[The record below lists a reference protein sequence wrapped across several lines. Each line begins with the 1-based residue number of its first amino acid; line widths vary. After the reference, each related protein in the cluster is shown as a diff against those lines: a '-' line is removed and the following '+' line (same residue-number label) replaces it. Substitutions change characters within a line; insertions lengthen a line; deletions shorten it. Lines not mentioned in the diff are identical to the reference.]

1 MISMLKVNL
10 KERGTTMTKIKTLG
24 EAYSIYQVK
33 QIIDLDTELGKELY
47 SWFKNSSYTLD
58 ERFKDKGCVFV
69 PSIK

>member
-1 MISMLKVNL
+1 MLKEKAI
-10 KERGTTMTKIKTLG
+10 KERGVTMNKIKTLG
-24 EAYSIYQVK
+24 EAYSINQVK
-33 QIIDLDTELGKELY
+33 QIIDLDTELSKELY